1 MISRFLQITG
11 AASSLVLLYLAERRR
26 GVAVGQ
32 SALPVRL
39 RQTLDN
45 LGGTF
50 IKIGQALSMRPDLF
64 PEAYL
69 SELRDLRE
77 HARPFSTREAR
88 AEVERAMR
96 RPLEEIFQTFD
107 SEPFAAASIAQ
118 VHHATLPDGQEVI
131 VKVRRPHMRERIDGD
146 MRVLVGVSRLASG
159 VVPGLRRLQLERL
172 AREIWDNLRRETD
185 LLQEA
190 RNIRRFSDAYKHRS
204 DVYVPAA
211 FEALCSEAIL
221 VQVMS
226 HGRSIEDPA
235 VVKDGPRIANLLVDF
250 YLEQLLKTGLFHGD
264 PHPGNLFLMEDGRI
278 CFHDFGLV
286 GYLDRTTRRNL
297 GLFLQAFVQ
306 QDAGWMLDAAVE
318 LSLIDSGADRTLF
331 VPGIEEI
338 LSDYSSL
345 PLKDWSIADAFLRV
359 MRLGDGTDVAVPY
372 NLMVLVRALFLIEGC
387 LRRLDPDFN
396 VLDNLIAKGEAAI
409 AHTLGGRPDR
419 AAMARLKTELAL
431 SAQDLPGLLASWLH
445 RAHQEGREPAFG
457 MRIRHSEEIDRR
469 LDRRAGLTALAL
481 VSAGLLIASAL
492 LAQLRIGPTMLGLP
506 VAALIGFVVAI
517 WLCLRV
523 ARSAR
528 SLWRG

>member
-1 MISRFLQITG
+1 MIFRFFKILA
-11 AASSLVLLYLAERRR
+11 AASALILLYLAERRR
-26 GVAVGQ
+26 GIGADA
-32 SALPVRL
+32 SALPERL
-39 RQTLDN
+39 RETLDG
-45 LGGTF
+45 LGGSF

-69 SELRDLRE
+69 SALRDLRE
-77 HARPFSTREAR
+77 HASPFSAQEAR
-88 AEVERAMR
+88 AELEHAMR
-96 RPLEEIFQTFD
+96 RPLDEAFRTFE

-118 VHHATLPDGQEVI
+118 VHHATLPDGQDVI
-131 VKVRRPHMRERIDGD
+131 VKIRRPRMRERIDRD
-146 MRVLVGVSRLASG
+146 MRILVAVARLAG
-159 VVPGLRRLQLERL
+159 AAIPGLRRLRLERL
-172 AREIWDNLRRETD
+172 AREIWTNLRRETD

-190 RNIRRFSDAYKHRS
+190 RNIRRFRETYKQRV
-204 DVYVPAA
+204 DVYVPEAI
-211 FEALCSEAIL
+211 EALCSEAIL

-235 VVKDGPRIANLLVDF
+235 VVPDGARIAGVLVDF

-264 PHPGNLFLMEDGRI
+264 PHPGNLFVMEDGRI

-297 GLFLQAFVQ
+297 GIFLQAFVQ
-306 QDAGWMLDAAVE
+306 QDAGWMLDAAIE
-318 LSLIDSGADRTLF
+318 LSLIDRRAERTLF

-359 MRLGDGTDVAVPY
+359 MRLGHGSHVAVPH

-396 VLDNLIAKGEAAI
+396 VLDNLIAKGEAAV
-409 AHTLGGRPDR
+409 AHTLGGRPER

-431 SAQDLPGLLASWLH
+431 SAQDLPALMASLLH
-445 RAHQEGREPAFG
+445 RSHQAGTDPALG
-457 MRIRHSEEIDRR
+457 LRIAHSEEIERR
-469 LDRRAGLTALAL
+469 LDRRAGLLALAL
-481 VSAGLLIASAL
+481 VSVGLLVASAL
-492 LAQLRIGPTMLGLP
+492 LAQATTRPVLMGLP

-523 ARSAR
+523 LRSAN
-528 SLWRG
+528 SLWRR